1 MKFSIKD
8 FFSKYDQI
16 RRKLRIQSHL
26 LKKSLNGKL
35 HLLPN
40 GDNIIHEVNNYLP
53 NLPPYKEAK
62 SLTPTSVTN
71 NKLREKFEH
80 LIMWLITTKS
90 FEEKKLFMLPSGK
103 TAKKFITKLIFWL
116 TQFNRDTKLYSI
128 TLKAPCLF

>member
-1 MKFSIKD
+1 MEN
-8 FFSKYDQI
+8 
-16 RRKLRIQSHL
+16 
-26 LKKSLNGKL
+26 LNGKL